1 CTLVA
6 TPIRRAPSGAAASPD
21 VAGGASVAVGSSLS
35 VTTVVGLASPAP
47 LDVSPDVSSD
57 VADGAAVAEGALVAS
72 PPSLSSSPPHAAST
86 SANAAAAAQRRV
98 RRPRFTRAV
107 LLVLTGTP
115 SPRARPGR
123 PSTHLLKTVEIF
135 ALDCKHELVGSARMR
150 FD

>member
-1 CTLVA
+1 
-6 TPIRRAPSGAAASPD
+6 
-21 VAGGASVAVGSSLS
+21 
-35 VTTVVGLASPAP
+35 
-47 LDVSPDVSSD
+47 
-57 VADGAAVAEGALVAS
+57 DGAAVAEGALVAS

-115 SPRARPGR
+115 SPRARPGQ

-135 ALDCKHELVGSARMR
+135 ALDCKHELGGSARMR
-150 FD
+150 SDDERRGNGRWRRATPGDRAHQRVDHHT